1 MSSMNAIRGD
11 EAQEADVLDECDE
24 ADEPDGARDAHEVH
38 AEDTRTASKGRS
50 GEAVEPKP
58 TPKSLGTQMRSG
70 LLTTS
75 LAVLQTGLIAWF
87 GFTLSGRLELAI
99 KERKA
104 TVDGAKAMGALIVE
118 LRQDQSPEADR
129 SLVLQLA
136 MYGEDA
142 IGPMV
147 IMAMTPGPYGVDI
160 PIFGLQ
166 RLGVTH
172 RDATCKAIVEGQAS
186 DAWVHDAVRK
196 NSLDTLFKEMR
207 C

>member
-1 MSSMNAIRGD
+1 MSPMNAVRGV
-11 EAQEADVLDECDE
+11 EAQEADVLDECDG
-24 ADEPDGARDAHEVH
+24 ADEPDGAADADEVP
-38 AEDTRTASKGRS
+38 AEDARPASERRS
-50 GEAVEPKP
+50 GETVKPKP
-58 TPKSLGTQMRSG
+58 APMSLVAQMRSG
-70 LLTTS
+70 LLTTA

-87 GFTLSGRLELAI
+87 GFTLSGRLDLAI

-104 TVDGAKAMGALIVE
+104 TVDGAKAMGDLIVE

-147 IMAMTPGPYGVDI
+147 MMAMTPGPYGVDI

-172 RDATCKAIVEGQAS
+172 RDATCKAIVEGQAA

-196 NSLDTLFKEMR
+196 NSLDTLFKEMK